1 MRVVIG
7 RDGKSLGGDEVE
19 LVGMAIETIMIGHQR
34 FAIVRTKRGEI
45 LGPED
50 RVVNGLHLKARDT

>member
-1 MRVVIG
+1 MRVLIG
-7 RDGKSLGGDEVE
+7 RDGKSLGEDEVE

-34 FAIVRTKRGEI
+34 FAIVSTKRGEI

-50 RVVNGLHLKARDT
+50 RVVDG